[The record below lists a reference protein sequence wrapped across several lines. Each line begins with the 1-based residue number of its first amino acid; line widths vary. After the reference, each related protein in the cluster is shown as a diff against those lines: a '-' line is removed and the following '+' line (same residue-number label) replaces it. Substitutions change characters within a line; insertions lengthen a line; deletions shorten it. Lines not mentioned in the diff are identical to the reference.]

1 VSEDTIAKMQDL
13 IRGTGSEKRVYI
25 PSLKKEVIIKK
36 LSIGEIA
43 DIYKGTKDDFERV
56 LFMLWKGLVEPKPKS
71 FSEVRQLDSAIA
83 TEIVSEIGKLSGTM
97 EETRRDIQ
105 NLSLDQKDITSS

>member
-71 FSEVRQLDSAIA
+71 FSEVRQLKDLETMTPDQLYFLEKGYEKYLKEKSKAI
-83 TEIVSEIGKLSGTM
+83 
-97 EETRRDIQ
+97 RRRR
-105 NLSLDQKDITSS
+105 